1 MVRDKACI
9 RFFLEACCELWWGS
23 LCLLVTLQAA
33 LTPVTD
39 KQPLYIR
46 RVVAS
51 TPTQFLGLAS
61 LRVGLCGGAA
71 RPSHKTK

>member
-1 MVRDKACI
+1 MSITRVLASAVHILAWEPWYVMVRDKACI

-39 KQPLYIR
+39 KQIPLYR
-46 RVVAS
+46 D
-51 TPTQFLGLAS
+51 TPLYTDTPL
-61 LRVGLCGGAA
+61 
-71 RPSHKTK
+71 